1 MVTDAAAA
9 SSATDEDGAD
19 SHKARSTAPHLSWFP
34 TSAVWNPPC
43 CMRSEADENEE
54 AEDGDEAMAVRK
66 YCTIHSSAHTTS
78 AQSATKLAS
87 GAKAHTDIAAEGALG
102 PVALARCWCG
112 EIN

>member
-9 SSATDEDGAD
+9 SSATDEDGVD
-19 SHKARSTAPHLSWFP
+19 SHKARSTAPHFSWFP

-54 AEDGDEAMAVRK
+54 AEDGDDAMAVRK

-102 PVALARCWCG
+102 AVALARCWCG